1 MREGGKVRGIGG
13 RIEEGRGEGRKNK
26 RIIIN
31 VVFIEIL
38 N

>member
-1 MREGGKVRGIGG
+1 MRGTGG

-31 VVFIEIL
+31 VVLTEIL